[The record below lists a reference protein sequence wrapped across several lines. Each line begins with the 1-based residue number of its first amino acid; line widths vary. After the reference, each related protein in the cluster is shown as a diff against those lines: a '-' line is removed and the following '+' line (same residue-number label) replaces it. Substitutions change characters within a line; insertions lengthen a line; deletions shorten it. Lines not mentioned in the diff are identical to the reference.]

1 MKCSL
6 SINWDVVSVRLGPVS
21 IFLQW
26 VQSETL
32 IFSGKHGKLEKQVKV
47 GIFWS
52 IERFRRNI

>member
-1 MKCSL
+1 M